1 VNERT
6 DVAVDRT
13 SSQGRLRLL
22 EKNASICREICST
35 NCARCAGGS
44 AGRGDRPATRRAV
57 RQARRT
63 LPSTTFP
70 SGSEKPGQE
79 SAVGPA
85 ERYRVAL
92 VARDRACKASN
103 AGKLFAELPDNDKDA
118 VLSGSKARNRS
129 STERMGKRSLRKRS
143 ETCKLAFSPIKSTA
157 AIVTWSPGK

>member
-1 VNERT
+1 MLRSIERFVPQIVRAAPEAVL
-6 DVAVDRT
+6 VAVTDP
-13 SSQGRLRLL
+13 QLAGPYGRQDGLYLRPPFQAGA
-22 EKNASICREICST
+22 KNQDKR
-35 NCARCAGGS
+35 
-44 AGRGDRPATRRAV
+44 
-57 RQARRT
+57 
-63 LPSTTFP
+63 
-70 SGSEKPGQE
+70 

-92 VARDRACKASN
+92 LARDRACKASN